1 MSDDGT
7 RRANLYEGRERPIF
21 DPFVRNDQEPKM
33 NPNWPF
39 REGLLKMYSKPKH
52 LKQLCAMVEEN
63 VQNVSKLGQFC
74 ASLII
79 TYENKHINFASTF
92 RVGSN
97 FWCTARRNTLPEDLT
112 ESPVKTLHLL
122 LSEDIPEVGDYP
134 SFDLLADDPLYSGK
148 LVECDFVVPD
158 NRFRGVYDVD
168 DVDLRSGLARADK
181 SDFVFLES
189 ESDNLTGALLPYSE
203 ELKSMDQVGVLGYN
217 LPVIESTLERM
228 FGDQHVRFSTIS
240 SLFNRFN
247 KKSLSPGNILDGVSD
262 RIFPHSC
269 STLHG
274 ASGSAVVSLSQVGF
288 FCGIHIGGWSKSQVE
303 NNNYNMACSVNH
315 PAFVLEYVKNVLPLL
330 DDKERSQIAPYLKK
344 HEDLINL
351 YKLA

>member
-1 MSDDGT
+1 M
-7 RRANLYEGRERPIF
+7 F
-21 DPFVRNDQEPKM
+21 
-33 NPNWPF
+33 
-39 REGLLKMYSKPKH
+39 SKPKH
-52 LKQLCAMVEEN
+52 LKQLCAMVE
-63 VQNVSKLGQFC
+63 QNIQSVSKLGQFC

-79 TYENKHINFASTF
+79 TYENGHMNFASVF
-92 RVGSN
+92 RIGSN
-97 FWCTARRNTLPEDLT
+97 FWCTARHNTLPEDLT

-122 LSEDIPEVGDYP
+122 LSEDIPGVGD
-134 SFDLLADDPLYSGK
+134 SNDPDYSGK
-148 LVECDFVVPD
+148 LVECDILVPD
-158 NRFRGVYDVD
+158 NRFHGVYDLD
-168 DVDLRSGLARADK
+168 DVDPRSGLDRADK
-181 SDFVFLES
+181 SDFVFLLS
-189 ESDNLTGALLPYSE
+189 ESDNLTGALLPYSD

-217 LPVIESTLERM
+217 LPVVESILERM
-228 FGDQHVRFSTIS
+228 FGDEHVRLSTIVN
-240 SLFNRFN
+240 LFNRFN

-274 ASGSAVVSLSQVGF
+274 ASGSPVVSLSQVGF

-344 HEDLINL
+344 HEDLINH